1 MSENDRVQSIIV
13 FLVLIIA
20 LFIGAEIINRVL
32 FTIIKFVPL
41 GGLANNLAGTAIG
54 LIVGLVI
61 MSALLAGMQKFP
73 FGSIQEDIDSSSTG
87 SFLADNFDTV
97 FPRI

>member
-1 MSENDRVQSIIV
+1 M
-13 FLVLIIA
+13 
-20 LFIGAEIINRVL
+20 
-32 FTIIKFVPL
+32 TIIKFVPL

-73 FGSIQEDIDSSSTG
+73 FGSIQEDIASSSTG

-97 FPRI
+97 IRGFKLIPSDWDQDIKNRMGTLPAQTIFLGPTEY

>member
-1 MSENDRVQSIIV
+1 
-13 FLVLIIA
+13 
-20 LFIGAEIINRVL
+20 
-32 FTIIKFVPL
+32 L

-97 FPRI
+97 IRGFKLIPSDWDQDIKDRMGALKNQAIFLSPIEH